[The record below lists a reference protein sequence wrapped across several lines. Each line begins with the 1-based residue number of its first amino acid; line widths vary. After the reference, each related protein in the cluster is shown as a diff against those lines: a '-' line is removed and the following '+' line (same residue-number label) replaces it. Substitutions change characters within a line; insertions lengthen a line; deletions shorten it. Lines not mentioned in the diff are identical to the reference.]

1 MLVFKVADVPEMPK
15 GKGNK
20 LYDIPSKKAASREEL
35 MVAVTV
41 VAPKTGVVLWQ
52 EDKSKT
58 LEWSEL
64 KTYIGERAQRG
75 STLPRGWKGVDRLEP
90 IPTTPPVEKEKG

>member
-1 MLVFKVADVPEMPK
+1 MPK

-20 LYDIPSKKAASREEL
+20 LYDIPTKKAASRDEL

-41 VAPKTGVVLWQ
+41 VAPKTGVVLWA

-64 KTYIGERAQRG
+64 KPYIGERAQRG
-75 STLPRGWKGVDRLEP
+75 LVLPRGWKGVDRLEP
-90 IPTTPPVEKEKG
+90 IPPPTPPSEKG